1 MKRKQERQIMAT
13 RKQSKLIKQGWSTTL
28 SGEEG
33 LRLLNRDLIRSF
45 EGFRIRL
52 RRRHWKVLDKEVI

>member
-1 MKRKQERQIMAT
+1 MAT

-52 RRRHWKVLDKEVI
+52 RIRHWKVLDKEVI